1 MGLGPRGRWAQA
13 GRLTLEAPGVP
24 SLHPLLPLSVDL
36 VKKLHQAVPG
46 AVPALRQVPAG
57 RPPPDVEGLP
67 DPRGLPRH
75 LPAVAPP
82 PGPGGR
88 AAPPTSVKRRVRQ
101 ASGRPAAPPCACG
114 ARGPPRSSAPGPCAA
129 GRPQGPCSASRAG
142 RALTHVSCWVL
153 CCVTYCYENKPLC
166 PGRGFVS
173 CVLKHLIH
181 LSQ

>member
-88 AAPPTSVKRRVRQ
+88 AAPPASVKRRVRQ
-101 ASGRPAAPPCACG
+101 GRASGETGCTSACTWGAGAPSELSPQTLRG
-114 ARGPPRSSAPGPCAA
+114 VSVHARGRSGATPGPVLRVPC
-129 GRPQGPCSASRAG
+129 RPRAHTRVVLG
-142 RALTHVSCWVL
+142 ALL
-153 CCVTYCYENKPLC
+153 CDL
-166 PGRGFVS
+166 
-173 CVLKHLIH
+173 LL
-181 LSQ
+181 

>member
-13 GRLTLEAPGVP
+13 GRLTLEAPGVR

-88 AAPPTSVKRRVRQ
+88 AAPPASVKRRVRQ
-101 ASGRPAAPPCACG
+101 GRVSRETGRTSACTWGAGAPSELGPRALRGG
-114 ARGPPRSSAPGPCAA
+114 ATPGPVL
-129 GRPQGPCSASRAG
+129 RVPCSASRAS

-153 CCVTYCYENKPLC
+153 CCATYCYE
-166 PGRGFVS
+166 
-173 CVLKHLIH
+173 
-181 LSQ
+181 Q